1 MGQAQGSRN
10 RQVDDHTVLIYNEN
24 LVIKGI
30 PEAAQRYTVNG
41 RSPLEWVIDR
51 YQVKTD
57 KASGIVNDPNEYSD
71 DPRYIVDL
79 IEKLIRVSME
89 TMEIVDQ
96 LPPVSEL
103 PQPANWPFAWKA
115 DA

>member
-1 MGQAQGSRN
+1 MKQDGHIRHDAI
-10 RQVDDHTVLIYNEN
+10 T
-24 LVIKGI
+24 
-30 PEAAQRYTVNG
+30 EAAQRYTVNG

-51 YQVKTD
+51 CQVKTD
-57 KASGIVNDPNEYSD
+57 KASGIVNDPSEYSD

-89 TMEIVDQ
+89 TMEKIDQ

-103 PQPANWPFAWKA
+103 SQPANLPFAWKA
-115 DA
+115 SQ

>member
-1 MGQAQGSRN
+1 M
-10 RQVDDHTVLIYNEN
+10 
-24 LVIKGI
+24 
-30 PEAAQRYTVNG
+30 
-41 RSPLEWVIDR
+41 
-51 YQVKTD
+51 KTD

-89 TMEIVDQ
+89 TMEIIDQ
-96 LPPVSEL
+96 LPLVSEL